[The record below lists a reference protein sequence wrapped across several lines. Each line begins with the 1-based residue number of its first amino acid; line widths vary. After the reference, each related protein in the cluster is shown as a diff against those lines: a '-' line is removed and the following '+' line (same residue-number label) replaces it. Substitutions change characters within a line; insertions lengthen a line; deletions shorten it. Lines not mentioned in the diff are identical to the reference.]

1 MLTPARSNDF
11 VVLYV
16 SDEMLPSNRN
26 VFGADD
32 EDDPT
37 LEVLLPEVSAP
48 VFPIFVAGAGF
59 VLLEPFVAE
68 SCEDCLIAETV
79 PDVSCNDEWDP
90 GAFEAD
96 TVSWA
101 AGG

>member
-1 MLTPARSNDF
+1 
-11 VVLYV
+11 
-16 SDEMLPSNRN
+16 MLPSNRN
-26 VFGADD
+26 VFGAVDD
-32 EDDPT
+32 DDPA

-59 VLLEPFVAE
+59 VLIEPFAAE

-79 PDVSCNDEWDP
+79 PDEVSCNDDGDP
-90 GAFEAD
+90 GAFDAD
-96 TVSWA
+96 TVSCA